1 MFWEVLLLALF
12 DHLLNGLGFMRAQ
25 YVPETLVATKH
36 GVFELAFVDDLEL
49 ARRQARIVNVL
60 ITAHG
65 AGLAAVLR
73 IRLEL
78 AEMLPFL
85 SHFG

>member
-1 MFWEVLLLALF
+1 MLALF
-12 DHLLNGLGFMRAQ
+12 DHLLNGLGFVRAQ
-25 YVPETLVATKH
+25 YVPETLVAAKH
-36 GVFELAFVDDLEL
+36 GVFELSFVDDLEL

-60 ITAHG
+60 IRAHG
-65 AGLAAVLR
+65 VSLAAVMR